1 MSTVTPEANL
11 ATLLP
16 LDKSRYVD
24 HCREERQFAALLY
37 HELLC
42 VDQLRTF
49 LGLIGVQD
57 LPSNLDDVAV
67 FFEFTPLR
75 DRWAAYGE
83 EHRKDRT
90 DRNARYRAT
99 IESLLQAPS
108 GLLAQF
114 EEVREFN
121 AFFMDAS
128 DDANR
133 RRSRVSA
140 DKIQMPSRWNDRCVN
155 KWQQFYRDYCA
166 KEPSTECGDPEKCA
180 EAFANR
186 IVCLKRA
193 FNAKPDLVI
202 QLSPRRAVCVEIKV
216 ESEEANYSA
225 KTGGEPFTVKQTALQ
240 RTILA
245 LAGYDDVQMVILSKK
260 PTCVKQLDSP
270 CPCPIPVGNPT
281 LLAWCS
287 VKEAL
292 RKAPRAREL
301 PFVEK
306 FWSSDV
312 LRSNR
317 ERSLCLA
324 ASEQASP

>member
-1 MSTVTPEANL
+1 MSTVKPEANL

-42 VDQLRTF
+42 VDQLRAF

-57 LPSNLDDVAV
+57 LPSNFDDVAV

-90 DRNARYRAT
+90 ERSARYRAT

-114 EEVREFN
+114 QEVREFN
-121 AFFMDAS
+121 AFFIDAS
-128 DDANR
+128 DDAS
-133 RRSRVSA
+133 RSRLRVSA
-140 DKIQMPSRWNDRCVN
+140 DEIQMPSRWNDRCVN
-155 KWQQFYRDYCA
+155 KWQQSYRDYCA
-166 KEPSTECGDPEKCA
+166 KGPSTECGDPEVLA

-186 IVCLKRA
+186 IVRLKWA

-216 ESEEANYSA
+216 ASKEANYA
-225 KTGGEPFTVKQTALQ
+225 VKTGGKSFTMKQTDVQ
-240 RTILA
+240 REVLA
-245 LAGYDDVQMVILSKK
+245 LAGFDDIQMVILSKK

-270 CPCPIPVGNPT
+270 CPSPIPVGNPT

-292 RKAPRAREL
+292 RLVPRAKGL
-301 PFVEK
+301 PFVAD
-306 FWSSDV
+306 FWKSSV
-312 LRSNR
+312 LGAGDACCSQTV
-317 ERSLCLA
+317 S
-324 ASEQASP
+324 